1 MSGLLARFDDLLSH
15 LNSEENDMALEFR
28 EELVKAS
35 RNLEKLEALE
45 NYGVDNW
52 EGYGEAI
59 SSISDDE

>member
-35 RNLEKLEALE
+35 HKLEKLEALE

-52 EGYGEAI
+52 EGYGEAV

>member
-1 MSGLLARFDDLLSH
+1 MSSLLAQFDDLLSH
-15 LNSEENDMALEFR
+15 LNSEENGMALEFR

-35 RNLEKLEALE
+35 ENLDKLEALE
-45 NYGVDNW
+45 NFGVDNW